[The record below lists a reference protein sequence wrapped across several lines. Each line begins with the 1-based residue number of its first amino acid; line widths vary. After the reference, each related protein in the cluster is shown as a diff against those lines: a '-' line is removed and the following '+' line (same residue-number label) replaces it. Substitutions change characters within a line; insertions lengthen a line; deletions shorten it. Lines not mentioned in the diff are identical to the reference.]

1 MFKLYFLIELLIMP
15 VFLYNGNTF
24 HKGLLLGCFTALLFA
39 GQFHP
44 LLTLVPVIAA
54 LSLSCAN
61 KKDFKMKHNIANG
74 NSSLPFFILFVFTI
88 GLCYFCYKNTIYG
101 HMEQNNDYITL
112 YSQFIY
118 PFAVFSGP
126 LLTGL
131 WCDRQGPFA
140 AAVFLCL
147 SYVIT
152 IWMTIN
158 SSIYNELCLGTL
170 FFADFNF
177 SGLFTILPVTAETCL
192 GKKVFFQTHIKL
204 SFSLL
209 ISFALSL
216 IFFKEE
222 NFQYLSYESF
232 LILLLLLSGL
242 ALIFLYYA
250 WKHRIVAVGKIRKI
264 RRFSA

>member
-15 VFLYNGNTF
+15 VFLYNRNTF
-24 HKGLLLGCFTALLFA
+24 RKGLLLGCFTALLFA
-39 GQFHP
+39 GQSHP

-61 KKDFKMKHNIANG
+61 KKDFNTKHNITNG

-101 HMEQNNDYITL
+101 HTGQNNDYIAL
-112 YSQFIY
+112 YKQFIY
-118 PFAVFSGP
+118 FIAVISGP
-126 LLTGL
+126 LLTGI

-152 IWMTIN
+152 IWITII
-158 SSIYNELCLGTL
+158 SSIYNELSLGAL
-170 FFADFNF
+170 FFADFNI
-177 SGLFTILPVTAETCL
+177 SGLFTIIPITAETCL
-192 GKKVFFQTHIKL
+192 GKKGFFQTHIML
-204 SFSLL
+204 SVSLL
-209 ISFALSL
+209 IAFEVSL
-216 IFFKEE
+216 ILFKETI
-222 NFQYLSYESF
+222 FQYLSYESF

-250 WKHRIVAVGKIRKI
+250 WKHRIIAVGKIKKI